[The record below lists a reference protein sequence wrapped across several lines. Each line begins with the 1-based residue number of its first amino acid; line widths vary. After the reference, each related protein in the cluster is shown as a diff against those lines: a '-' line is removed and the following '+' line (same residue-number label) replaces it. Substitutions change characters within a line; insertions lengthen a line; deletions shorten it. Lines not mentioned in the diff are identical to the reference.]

1 MTFIATSRKAL
12 PLSVFALALALTAC
26 GGGSSPAAKSKDP
39 AAKST
44 GSAAGTSGSKGATGL
59 CKLISQDEA
68 QDAVGQPLATG
79 VSTSGQTPAGLSGG
93 CKYLGT
99 TVNTKTNG
107 KGIVQVI
114 ILGTKLT
121 RAQYDEATASE
132 GKIGAEAGAK
142 PVPGLGETAFYV
154 PGILT
159 LFDRGLAMSVQ
170 VVKAD
175 RSPVDAAVIIK
186 LARQALDRSGDLR

>member
-12 PLSVFALALALTAC
+12 PLSVLALAFALTAC
-26 GGGSSPAAKSKDP
+26 GGASSPAAKSKDP

-44 GSAAGTSGSKGATGL
+44 STAGNSGSKGATGL
-59 CKLISQDEA
+59 CKLISQGEA

-79 VSTSGQTPAGLSGG
+79 VSTSGQTPAGFSGG

-107 KGIVQVI
+107 KGVVQVI

-154 PGILT
+154 PGLVT
-159 LFDRGLAMSVQ
+159 LFDRGLAMTVQ

-186 LARQALDRSGDLR
+186 LARKALDRSGDLR

>member
-12 PLSVFALALALTAC
+12 PLSVLALAFALTAC
-26 GGGSSPAAKSKDP
+26 GGASSPAAKSKDP

-44 GSAAGTSGSKGATGL
+44 STAGNSGSKGATGL
-59 CKLISQDEA
+59 CKLISQGEA

-79 VSTSGQTPAGLSGG
+79 VSTSGQTPAGFSGG

-107 KGIVQVI
+107 KGVVQVI

-154 PGILT
+154 PGLVT
-159 LFDRGLAMSVQ
+159 LFDRGLAMTVQ